1 MRMTIVHLLIA
12 EHIRIALCAFVGVSI
27 CQTEHCFLAYCN
39 SEIASHACLFNLM
52 LFRGPLVSL
61 SSFLFFF
68 FPSHHIYHFISLIYY
83 LSYLL
88 LFCTHCQQTSKRK
101 SCTSNRF
108 TWNCLLSFE
117 EGKKKKSSKW
127 SNTILSI

>member
-68 FPSHHIYHFISLIYY
+68 FPRTISTTSFPSFIIYHICYY
-83 LSYLL
+83 FAHIVNKLVKGRAVPRTVSP
-88 LFCTHCQQTSKRK
+88 RIV
-101 SCTSNRF
+101 SCH
-108 TWNCLLSFE
+108 LKKE
-117 EGKKKKSSKW
+117 KKKSSKW